1 MTIVVGV
8 SPTTGSPSALRW
20 AAAEAQ
26 LRGAPLKAVM
36 AWRTP
41 RPAGAPGTRPPAIGR
56 ASDDYPGDADRQLRE
71 FVRAALGSDDGVT
84 CEVVQGSEV
93 NALLSSAQG
102 ANLLV
107 IGEPQPGRLSSMM
120 SSLTAPQ
127 VVLKAEC
134 PVVVMPSSVSIAA
147 G

>member
-26 LRGAPLKAVM
+26 LRGVPLKAVM

-41 RPAGAPGTRPPAIGR
+41 RPPGAPGGRPPAVGR
-56 ASDDYPGDADRQLRE
+56 ASDDYPGAADRTLHE
-71 FVRAALGSDDGVT
+71 HVRAALGSDDAVT
-84 CEVVQGSEV
+84 CEVVHGSEV
-93 NALLSSAQG
+93 NALLSSAQD

-107 IGEPQPGRLSSMM
+107 IGEPQPGRLASVM

-127 VVLKAEC
+127 VVLKAQC
-134 PVVVMPSSVSIAA
+134 PVVVMPTSVTVA
-147 G
+147 GG